1 MDKNIVFTIRT
12 AYSEETYFLTVNNSH
27 SIESQIDDAL
37 ADICFCDDYVIASW
51 KEVSQEYVKARERL
65 MKEYKRLFNESVEDA
80 LMGRK
85 YATLEAIA
93 RDIKWRMS

>member
-1 MDKNIVFTIRT
+1 MDKSIIFTIRT
-12 AYSEETYFLTVNNSH
+12 AYSEETYFLTVNDSH

-65 MKEYKRLFNESVEDA
+65 MEEYKKLFNESVEDA

-85 YATLEAIA
+85 YTTLEAIA
-93 RDIKWRMS
+93 RDIRWRMC